1 LTSTEPTAGAAGAP
15 GEPEGAP
22 GAVDRHLRSPG
33 VNPVPAPHVPYWPE
47 HEVGLRS
54 LAGAQT
60 RLLIPDPFQRED
72 LAAYTARGGYQP
84 GDEPG
89 KLIEKAEQ
97 AGLAGRGGAAFP
109 LGIKLR
115 SVRDAE
121 GPRYV
126 VANGEEGEPLS
137 VKDRWL
143 LRIRPHLVLDGL
155 FRAAGAVSA
164 GHAYVYLSDPD
175 AAASVRHALAELGD
189 VPLPVEVV
197 RIEPSYVGGEETA
210 VVRAINGGPA
220 LPVDKPPRPFESG
233 VGERPTLIS
242 NVETLA
248 NLPAIDVHGVEA
260 YVQPSRDR
268 QSPGTFLLSLSGA
281 CAAPGLY
288 EVPLGM
294 TLREV
299 ADQVGGFAGEPR
311 GALMGGYFAG
321 LIGPDVLDLP
331 LSYPATKARGTG
343 LGCGAIWVIAPDE
356 CPIAIAADLMAYFER
371 NNARQCG
378 PCIRGTGAMAKVLE
392 RLSRGE
398 VTDADIERL
407 TGWSQ
412 SLRGRGAC
420 AYLDGSANL
429 AASVFR
435 EFSADVAAHRDG
447 PCPICAQRQAAG
459 YDRFRLTIEQ
469 APQSH

>member
-1 LTSTEPTAGAAGAP
+1 LTSIDTT
-15 GEPEGAP
+15 PEGAG

-33 VNPVPAPHVPYWPE
+33 VAPVPAPHVPYWPE
-47 HEVGLRS
+47 REVDIRS
-54 LAGAQT
+54 LAGDQT
-60 RLLIPDPFQRED
+60 RLLIPGPFQRED
-72 LAAYTARGGYQP
+72 VAAYTGRGGYRP
-84 GDEPG
+84 GDGPE
-89 KLIEKAEQ
+89 KLVEKAEQ
-97 AGLAGRGGAAFP
+97 SGLAGRGGAAFP
-109 LGIKLR
+109 IGTKLR
-115 SVRDAE
+115 SVRDSA

-155 FRAAGAVSA
+155 FRAARAIGAER
-164 GHAYVYLSDPD
+164 AYVYLSDPD
-175 AAASVRHALAELGD
+175 AAASVRYALAELGD

-210 VVRAINGGPA
+210 VVRAIDGGPA
-220 LPVDKPPRPFESG
+220 LPLDKPPRPFEAG
-233 VGERPTLIS
+233 IGQRPTLVS

-248 NLPAIDVHGVEA
+248 NLPAIDIGGVQA
-260 YVQPSRDR
+260 YVRPSRDR
-268 QSPGTFLLSLSGA
+268 QCPGTFLLSLSGA
-281 CAAPGLY
+281 CPAPGLY
-288 EVPLGM
+288 EAPLGI

-299 ADQVGGFAGEPR
+299 VSQVGGSAGELR

-343 LGCGAIWVIAPDE
+343 LGCGAIWAIAPDE

-378 PCIRGTGAMAKVLE
+378 PCIRGTGAMTKVLE
-392 RLSRGE
+392 RLSRGQ
-398 VTDADIERL
+398 VTEEDLTRL
-407 TGWSQ
+407 TGWSV

-420 AYLDGSANL
+420 AYLDGAANL

-435 EFSADVAAHRDG
+435 EFSADVEAHRDG
-447 PCPICAQRQAAG
+447 PCPVCAARQEAG
-459 YDRFRLTIEQ
+459 FDRFRLAIES
-469 APQSH
+469 ASQSH

>member
-1 LTSTEPTAGAAGAP
+1 
-15 GEPEGAP
+15 
-22 GAVDRHLRSPG
+22 
-33 VNPVPAPHVPYWPE
+33 VPYWPGQT
-47 HEVGLRS
+47 VDIRS
-54 LAGAQT
+54 LAGEQT
-60 RLLIPDPFQRED
+60 RLLIPSPFERED
-72 LAAYTARGGYQP
+72 LAAYTGRGGYRP
-84 GDEPG
+84 GDEPE
-89 KLIEKAEQ
+89 KLVEKAEQ
-97 AGLAGRGGAAFP
+97 SGLAGRGGAAFP
-109 LGIKLR
+109 IGIKLR
-115 SVRDAE
+115 SVRDSA
-121 GPRYV
+121 GPRFA

-155 FRAAGAVSA
+155 FRAARAIGAER
-164 GHAYVYLSDPD
+164 AYVYLSDPD
-175 AAASVRHALAELGD
+175 AAASVRYALAELGD

-210 VVRAINGGPA
+210 VIRAIDGGPA
-220 LPVDKPPRPFESG
+220 LPLDKPPRPFESG
-233 VGERPTLIS
+233 VGQRPTLVS

-248 NLPAIDVHGVEA
+248 NLPALDVGGVEA
-260 YVQPSRDR
+260 YVRPSRDR
-268 QSPGTFLLSLSGA
+268 QCPGTFLLSLSGA
-281 CAAPGLY
+281 CPTPGLY

-299 ADQVGGFAGEPR
+299 ASQAGGFAGEPR

-331 LSYPATKARGTG
+331 LSYLATKARGTG

-356 CPIAIAADLMAYFER
+356 CPIAIAADLMAYFEQ

-392 RLSRGE
+392 RLSRGQA
-398 VTDADIERL
+398 TDEEIDRL
-407 TGWSQ
+407 TGWSA

-420 AYLDGSANL
+420 AYLDGAANL

-435 EFSADVAAHRDG
+435 EFSEDTTAHRNG
-447 PCPICAQRQAAG
+447 PCPVCAARQAAG
-459 YDRFRLTIEQ
+459 FDRFRLTIEQ
-469 APQSH
+469 APQSNHRPDR